1 VKRTFV
7 RIGIILGIGL
17 LVMAALWFF
26 VEPGPIFYFTT
37 GWLIVIALLLWFGNR
52 QLTLRLDK
60 ILPWSKY
67 GNWRFFIQLVLGL
80 AYLLLLV
87 NGIYYAIKVFLTD
100 DPPTREQ
107 FTVMNVWGA
116 AIFIPAFSLYF
127 SLHFL
132 RHWRTSELE
141 AAKSQKESMRAQ
153 LDSLKNHLDPHFL
166 FNNLNI
172 LSSLIDKDSAVSKQ
186 FIAKFAEVYRTMLNT
201 KSDDL
206 IPVYDEL
213 SFIESYMYLIHMRF
227 ENHIR
232 FTVNLD
238 KHTRN
243 KMIPP
248 LTLQMLI
255 ENAIKHN
262 LITDGRPLSI
272 EVEANETHLLVRNS
286 SFVKPSD
293 ASENHGSG
301 LKNIEQRY
309 AHFTDLKVEIRKTE
323 NYFEVRIPL
332 LEVGHY

>member
-1 VKRTFV
+1 VKKVPV
-7 RIGIILGIGL
+7 RIWLTIGSILVL
-17 LVMAALWFF
+17 FAASWFF
-26 VEPGPIFYFTT
+26 FEPGPIFYFTT

-52 QLTLRLDK
+52 QLTLRLDRT
-60 ILPWSKY
+60 LPWSRY
-67 GNWRFFIQLVLGL
+67 GNWRFFIQLLLGL

-132 RHWRTSELE
+132 RHWRESELE
-141 AAKSQKESMRAQ
+141 VAKSQKESMRSQ

-172 LSSLIDKDSAVSKQ
+172 LSSLIDKDSAISKR
-186 FIAKFAEVYRTMLNT
+186 FIEKFAEVYRALLNT

-206 IPVYDEL
+206 IPVYEEL
-213 SFIESYMYLIHMRF
+213 SFIESYMYLIHIRF

-232 FTVNLD
+232 FIVNLESNA
-238 KHTRN
+238 RS

-262 LITDGRPLSI
+262 LITDARPLTI
-272 EVEANETHLLVRNS
+272 EVLANETHLLVRNS
-286 SFVKPSD
+286 LFLKP
-293 ASENHGSG
+293 AAPSENHGSG

-309 AHFTDLKVEIRKTE
+309 AHFTDLKVEIRQSE
-323 NYFEVRIPL
+323 DHFEVLIPL
-332 LEVGHY
+332 LEVGYY